1 MLHCVYDA
9 RMADKST
16 NLGGGWWSKNLDDV
30 DREVARLASICKVRL
45 LDPGVIDRVLKN
57 DATVCGAPN
66 KTAFDK
72 LRNALMMHY
81 HVRGKAVQAV
91 GETATQDMINEIV
104 ENIKKRL
111 GNQLGGD

>member
-9 RMADKST
+9 HMADKST

-45 LDPGVIDRVLKN
+45 LDAGVIDRVLKN
-57 DATVCGAPN
+57 DATVCGTQN
-66 KTAFDK
+66 KAAFDK
-72 LRNALMMHY
+72 LRGALMMHY

-91 GETATQDMINEIV
+91 GEAATQDMINEIV